1 MKRAVPFLLTVCL
14 LAPAH
19 AQAPQPRKLDI
30 SDLPSE
36 KKQVFPY
43 RTFQTDL
50 PNGLRLVVVPT
61 DFPRLVA
68 MEVVMQV
75 GSRNEIEAGRTGFA
89 HFFEHMMFRGTPR
102 FSPGKGRLLL
112 KGFGISD
119 NAWTWD
125 DLTVFHKVFS
135 TQDLEPVLDF
145 EADRFQNLKY
155 TQDDL
160 RTESRAVLGEFNK
173 NSSDPQE
180 KLREVLQATAFS
192 RHTYKHTTMG
202 FLADVENM
210 PNQFD
215 YSRQFF
221 DRFYRPGNATVVL
234 VGDVDPDQALALV
247 RRYFGTWKEGPPPPL
262 IPPEPAPQGPKTAQ
276 VEWPT
281 NTASWVTVA
290 YHVPAYTDSGPETA
304 ALRLIA
310 SLAFSENS
318 ELYKKLVLR
327 DSIVDRLEQESG
339 YHRDP
344 FLFCVSARLKD
355 SQKLLQVTA
364 ALTAEFERLGTVLV
378 DEKQLRNVK
387 SHLTYEFSLHLDNS
401 QAIADALAVPIG
413 LRRSPYTINSLYQE
427 IEKVT
432 PEQLRDVAA
441 RIFVPQGRVT
451 VTLVRK
457 PSNEPA
463 AGER

>member
-1 MKRAVPFLLTVCL
+1 MKKAAAFLLATSL
-14 LAPAH
+14 LAPAR
-19 AQAPQPRKLDI
+19 AQTPRKLDI
-30 SDLPSE
+30 SDLPPE

-50 PNGLRLVVVPT
+50 PNGLRVVIVPT

-75 GSRNEIEAGRTGFA
+75 GSRNEVDPGRTGFA

-102 FSPGKGRLLL
+102 FSPAKGRLLL
-112 KGFGISD
+112 KGFGIND

-125 DLTVFHKVFS
+125 DLTVYHKVFS
-135 TQDLEPVLDF
+135 KEDLEPVLDF

-160 RTESRAVLGEFNK
+160 KTESKAVLGEFNK

-180 KLREVLQATAFS
+180 KLREVLQDTAFS

-221 DRFYRPGNATVVL
+221 ERFYRPGNATVVL
-234 VGDVDPDQALALV
+234 VGDVDPDQALRLV
-247 RRYFGTWKEGPPPPL
+247 TRYFGSWQAGPPPPP
-262 IPPEPAPQGPKTAQ
+262 IPPEPAPQGPKSAT

-281 NTASWVTVA
+281 NTAPWVCVA

-327 DSIVDRLEQESG
+327 DSVVDRLEVDG
-339 YHRDP
+339 GDHRDP

-355 SQKLLQVTA
+355 GKKLAQVTA
-364 ALTAEFERLGTVLV
+364 AITAECERLGKGLV
-378 DEKQLRNVK
+378 NERQLRNVK
-387 SHLTYEFSLHLDNS
+387 SHLTYEFSLRLDNS
-401 QAIADALAVPIG
+401 QAIAAALAIPIG
-413 LRRSPYTINSLYQE
+413 LRRSPYTINQLYQE

-441 RIFVPQGRVT
+441 RVFQPAGRVT
-451 VTLVRK
+451 VTLTRK
-457 PSNEPA
+457 ASDEPA
-463 AGER
+463 TGER